1 MNIVNFTPVTALT
14 GGLLIGLSVALFFI
28 LNGRMIGISG
38 IASNF
43 LISKDN
49 RIDNFLFLVGLI
61 LGPFIYNLISGK
73 EINIS
78 ISNSLILLITA
89 GAMVGFGTRLSS
101 GCTSG
106 HGISGIASN
115 FLVSKNNR
123 IENFLFLVGLILGPL
138 IYNLIL
144 GKEINISISNSLIL
158 LIVGGTL
165 VGFGTRLS
173 SGCTSGHGISGISR
187 FSLRSIIATITFMIV
202 GILTV
207 LITGIL

>member
-1 MNIVNFTPVTALT
+1 MNIVNFTPISALT

-38 IASNF
+38 IASN
-43 LISKDN
+43 LLVSKNN
-49 RIDNFLFLVGLI
+49 RIDNFLFLI
-61 LGPFIYNLISGK
+61 
-73 EINIS
+73 
-78 ISNSLILLITA
+78 
-89 GAMVGFGTRLSS
+89 
-101 GCTSG
+101 
-106 HGISGIASN
+106 
-115 FLVSKNNR
+115 
-123 IENFLFLVGLILGPL
+123 GLILGPL
-138 IYNLIL
+138 IYNLVS
-144 GKEINISISNSLIL
+144 GKEINISISSSLIL
-158 LIVGGTL
+158 LIIGGSL

>member
-1 MNIVNFTPVTALT
+1 MNIVNFTPLSAST

-61 LGPFIYNLISGK
+61 LGPLIYNFISGK

-89 GAMVGFGTRLSS
+89 GAMVGL
-101 GCTSG
+101 
-106 HGISGIASN
+106 
-115 FLVSKNNR
+115 
-123 IENFLFLVGLILGPL
+123 
-138 IYNLIL
+138 
-144 GKEINISISNSLIL
+144 
-158 LIVGGTL
+158 
-165 VGFGTRLS
+165 GTRLS

-187 FSLRSIIATITFMIV
+187 FSLRSIIATITFMLV
-202 GILTV
+202 GMLTV
-207 LITGIL
+207 LIMGIL

>member
-1 MNIVNFTPVTALT
+1 MNIVNFTPITALT

-43 LISKDN
+43 LVSKNN
-49 RIDNFLFLVGLI
+49 RIDNFLFLIGLI
-61 LGPFIYNLISGK
+61 LGPLIYNLISGK

-78 ISNSLILLITA
+78 ISSSLILLII
-89 GAMVGFGTRLSS
+89 GGF
-101 GCTSG
+101 
-106 HGISGIASN
+106 
-115 FLVSKNNR
+115 
-123 IENFLFLVGLILGPL
+123 
-138 IYNLIL
+138 
-144 GKEINISISNSLIL
+144 
-158 LIVGGTL
+158 L

-207 LITGIL
+207 LVTGIL

>member
-1 MNIVNFTPVTALT
+1 MNIVNFTPITALT

-28 LNGRMIGISG
+28 LKGRMIGISG

-61 LGPFIYNLISGK
+61 LGPLIYNLISGK

-78 ISNSLILLITA
+78 ISNSLILLIAA
-89 GAMVGFGTRLSS
+89 GA
-101 GCTSG
+101 
-106 HGISGIASN
+106 
-115 FLVSKNNR
+115 
-123 IENFLFLVGLILGPL
+123 
-138 IYNLIL
+138 
-144 GKEINISISNSLIL
+144 
-158 LIVGGTL
+158 L

-187 FSLRSIIATITFMIV
+187 FSLRSIIATMTFMIV

-207 LITGIL
+207 LVTNIL

>member
-1 MNIVNFTPVTALT
+1 MNIVNFTPVSALT

-43 LISKDN
+43 LISK
-49 RIDNFLFLVGLI
+49 
-61 LGPFIYNLISGK
+61 
-73 EINIS
+73 
-78 ISNSLILLITA
+78 
-89 GAMVGFGTRLSS
+89 
-101 GCTSG
+101 
-106 HGISGIASN
+106 
-115 FLVSKNNR
+115 NNR

-138 IYNLIL
+138 IYSLISRQ
-144 GKEINISISNSLIL
+144 EVNISISSSLIL
-158 LIVGGTL
+158 LIIAGAL

-187 FSLRSIIATITFMIV
+187 FSLRSIIATITFMLV

-207 LITGIL
+207 LIKGIL

>member
-1 MNIVNFTPVTALT
+1 MNIVNFTPVSALT

-43 LISKDN
+43 LVSKNN
-49 RIDNFLFLVGLI
+49 RIDNFLFLIGLI
-61 LGPFIYNLISGK
+61 LGPLIYNLISGK

-78 ISNSLILLITA
+78 ISSSLILLI
-89 GAMVGFGTRLSS
+89 
-101 GCTSG
+101 
-106 HGISGIASN
+106 I
-115 FLVSKNNR
+115 
-123 IENFLFLVGLILGPL
+123 
-138 IYNLIL
+138 
-144 GKEINISISNSLIL
+144 
-158 LIVGGTL
+158 GGTL
-165 VGFGTRLS
+165 VGFGTRIS
-173 SGCTSGHGISGISR
+173 GGCTSGHGISGISR